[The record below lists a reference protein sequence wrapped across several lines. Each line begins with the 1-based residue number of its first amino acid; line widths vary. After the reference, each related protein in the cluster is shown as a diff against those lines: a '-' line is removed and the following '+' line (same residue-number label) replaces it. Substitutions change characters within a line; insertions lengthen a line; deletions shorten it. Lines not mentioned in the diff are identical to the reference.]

1 MDMSR
6 FLPTCLALALAVSS
20 SSLMAQADKE
30 GIHADI
36 DDGYAEIETLTR
48 VLETVRQNYVD
59 PDKVTYP
66 KLMAAALRGML
77 AELDPHSLETASS
90 N

>member
-48 VLETVRQNYVD
+48 VLEGIGSTLQL
-59 PDKVTYP
+59 
-66 KLMAAALRGML
+66 LMRSAAHV
-77 AELDPHSLETASS
+77 PSLEAVPAE
-90 N
+90 